1 MSNRFVLFALVAVVV
16 SACNVGQPDEDAT
29 GEEIYAQLCANCH
42 GADLGGGIGPALGP
56 GSNAA
61 IEDDEYLEFTI
72 VNGRAP
78 MPSFP
83 SLQQAQVDS
92 LIEYLR
98 EVQGT

>member
-1 MSNRFVLFALVAVVV
+1 MRSRVGAALVAALLT
-16 SACNVGQPDEDAT
+16 ACSVGQPDDEAS

-61 IEDDEYLEFTI
+61 MEDDDYLEFTI

-83 SLQQAQVDS
+83 SLDEDQVAR

-98 EVQGT
+98 EVQAG